1 MEGVA
6 IRQLIALAE
15 AEENNN
21 ASKWQDPASSSM
33 RERPLL
39 QRLSHTHAT
48 VIPVSLGCR
57 GLAQRPKSCFPR
69 TVGGEGPWWPV
80 ILMTKDCW

>member
-1 MEGVA
+1 MEVVA
-6 IRQLIALAE
+6 IRQLIALAK

-33 RERPLL
+33 KRERPLL
-39 QRLSHTHAT
+39 QRLSYTHAT
-48 VIPVSLGCR
+48 VIPVSLGCC

-69 TVGGEGPWWPV
+69 TVRGWGRDD
-80 ILMTKDCW
+80 LSYS